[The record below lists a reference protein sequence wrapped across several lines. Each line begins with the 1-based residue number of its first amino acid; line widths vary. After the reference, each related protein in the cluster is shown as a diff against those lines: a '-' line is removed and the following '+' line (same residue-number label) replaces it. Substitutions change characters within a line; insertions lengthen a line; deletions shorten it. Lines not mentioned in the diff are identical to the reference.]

1 MWFRHSRAQA
11 SVTKAR
17 EDVLAMFVA
26 DNEIATASHP
36 GVGAFQRRGG
46 LMRGFFLAMT
56 MLVSCVGCAPNPSTN
71 YRALAPVARADES
84 PAPAT
89 SLGPSGANQ
98 TEASV

>member
-26 DNEIATASHP
+26 DNEMATASHP

-46 LMRGFFLAMT
+46 LMRGSDHVVIASLD
-56 MLVSCVGCAPNPSTN
+56 G
-71 YRALAPVARADES
+71 RADI
-84 PAPAT
+84 A
-89 SLGPSGANQ
+89 
-98 TEASV
+98 